1 MIIKHIRENKKL
13 DYVVVDNKLILSEKG
28 QPKRH
33 KPKIIGT
40 LVKIEDKIGYALC
53 RPDDQFS
60 RKLGVKI
67 ASQRAKSG
75 NTKFPPSI
83 RKHVKK
89 FCDKYGLTLPE
100 FHETE
105 NKSLLFSELV
115 DDQVLEVVMKY
126 EDDPTLFEN
135 WALGQSD
142 IDELNG
148 RVIFGEN
155 LAKSQY
161 LVQELMCNS
170 IYSHEAGY
178 DYPLQLFGI
187 LDK

>member
-28 QPKRH
+28 HPKRH

-53 RPDDQFS
+53 RPGDQFS

-75 NTKFPPSI
+75 ITKFPPSI
-83 RKHVKK
+83 RKHLKK

-115 DDQVLEVVMKY
+115 DGQVLEVVMKY
-126 EDDPTLFEN
+126 EDDPNLFDN
-135 WALGQSD
+135 WCLDQSHIDDLGGRAVIGKD
-142 IDELNG
+142 CMTDEDDSN
-148 RVIFGEN
+148 
-155 LAKSQY
+155 KSIRY
-161 LVQELMCNS
+161 TKTD
-170 IYSHEAGY
+170 YY
-178 DYPLQLFGI
+178 YPLQLFGI

>member
-28 QPKRH
+28 QAKRH
-33 KPKIIGT
+33 KSKIIGT
-40 LVKIEDKIGYALC
+40 LVKIGNNVGYSMC
-53 RPDDQFS
+53 RDSDSFS
-60 RKLGVKI
+60 KKLGVKI

-75 NTKFPPSI
+75 TTKFPPSI

-89 FCDKYGLTLPE
+89 FCEKYGINLPE

-115 DDQVLEVVMKY
+115 DGQVLEVIMEY
-126 EDDPTLFEN
+126 EDDPNLFEN
-135 WALGQSD
+135 WSLDQSD
-142 IDELNG
+142 IDQLNG
-148 RVIFGEN
+148 QVILGEDS
-155 LAKSQY
+155 AKSQF
-161 LVQELMCNS
+161 LIQESIHNS
-170 IYSHEAGY
+170 IYSHESGY